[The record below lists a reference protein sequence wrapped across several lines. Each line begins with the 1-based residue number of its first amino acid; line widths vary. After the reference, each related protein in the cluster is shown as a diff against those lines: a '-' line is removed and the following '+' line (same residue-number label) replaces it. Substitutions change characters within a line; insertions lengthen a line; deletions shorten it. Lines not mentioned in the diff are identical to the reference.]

1 MASKDADHAALLLA
15 LSPKGAPKPGDDSSD
30 DGDDIEKTAASD
42 IMDAVKER
50 DTDALQD
57 ALKRFVSSCMSSY
70 DKDDS
75 SDADS

>member
-15 LSPKGAPKPGDDSSD
+15 LSPKGAPKPGD